1 MPVSVK
7 ITGLERA
14 ADLLRL
20 LGDAAQAVGRERAVI
35 TSTLPY
41 AYWIEEGHYAGGRPG
56 RRRAGPARMFE
67 AGVATLERL
76 APDAVARNAERGPD
90 AVRRGLSGVY
100 GEATKQVRA
109 RTPVVTGGLRDSIH
123 TTTGFR

>member
-7 ITGLERA
+7 VTGLEKA

-20 LGDAAQAVGRERAVI
+20 LGQAAQAVGRERAVI
-35 TSTLPY
+35 TSDLPY
-41 AYWIEEGHYAGGRPG
+41 AYWIEEGHYASGRPG
-56 RRRAGPARMFE
+56 RRKAGPARMFE

-109 RTPVVTGGLRDSIH
+109 KTPAVSGSLRASVH
-123 TTTGFR
+123 TTTGGR